1 MACPCLNDQ
10 DDLVAVIEV
19 LVPLTLQPSL
29 RLAAPHPN
37 PHITPHYMRPCN
49 MPGQVSCPI
58 NSSFDFAAERALSA
72 LSAHTGAAAC
82 YRALRVIPRLM
93 RFPAS
98 LQRVPYATLYFT
110 LLPQLEKCRLQ
121 PSRKW

>member
-19 LVPLTLQPSL
+19 LIPLTLQPSL
-29 RLAAPHPN
+29 SLIPPHPN
-37 PHITPHYMRPCN
+37 PHITPHHLRARN
-49 MPGQVSCPI
+49 MPEQVSCPI
-58 NSSFDFAAERALSA
+58 SSSFDFAAERALSA

-82 YRALRVIPRLM
+82 CRVLRVVPRLM
-93 RFPAS
+93 RFPAF
-98 LQRVPYATLYFT
+98 LQRAPYATLYCT
-110 LLPQLEKCRLQ
+110 LLPQPEKCRLQ